1 MKGLKTPEKLKP
13 APKQKKPV
21 VKKSNTN
28 KKDNASKPEE
38 ASTNKSFT
46 EEKKEEDL
54 SLISRSCGIVIS
66 ASKDDIAMQ
75 KLQREKNAE
84 EAKKRA
90 AEIFKKSQKA
100 KEAKMKKKFK
110 RPKRVELE
118 GHGLS
123 ESDSD

>member
-28 KKDNASKPEE
+28 KRDNASNPEE

-90 AEIFKKSQKA
+90 AGMINIIEEKTN
-100 KEAKMKKKFK
+100 
-110 RPKRVELE
+110 
-118 GHGLS
+118 
-123 ESDSD
+123 